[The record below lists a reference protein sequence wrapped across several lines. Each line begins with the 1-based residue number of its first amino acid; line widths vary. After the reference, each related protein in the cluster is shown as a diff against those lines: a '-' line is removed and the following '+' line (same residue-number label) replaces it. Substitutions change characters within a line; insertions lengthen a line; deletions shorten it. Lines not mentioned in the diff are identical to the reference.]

1 MKIVSAPPSALHS
14 RVEGIFASESLHG
27 RWKLF
32 AHSRRVDPAS
42 SSAATATVSETVS
55 PGTGGA
61 AAGGDGV
68 AVANVAATAIAS
80 GDDGAELADEVGA
93 NGSATANAADMD
105 VSAARVAVDGHVK
118 TGGGGEGGG
127 GEGGGGGGDG
137 AASDGQNAKPTE
149 EGRQVH
155 ASSKAVAGAAKI
167 KKKRR
172 TLGGVGAA
180 GGAHKQHANKQ
191 HASSQHA
198 DGAATADG
206 DDGQQTKPYLF
217 VGDLVAIKPQMLDAF
232 GNRAAATQEGLL
244 VITISPQGHPPE
256 VISGPPQLMQGS
268 WNNDATSE
276 LRYAGLHRVCAT
288 LDGEHLQGSPFEFF
302 AKIRPSAWTPPPV
315 AE

>member
-1 MKIVSAPPSALHS
+1 MLGAAAVESSQSESSHTCHTPTKVQTATTSAGVHGVKSKRGGVMGSAKAPKKHLRRDGRARSRESAPISQEEAMASNLAVLLLSAAEDRTPIPGGGWGMKIVSAPPSALHS

-127 GEGGGGGGDG
+127 
-137 AASDGQNAKPTE
+137 
-149 EGRQVH
+149 
-155 ASSKAVAGAAKI
+155 
-167 KKKRR
+167 
-172 TLGGVGAA
+172 
-180 GGAHKQHANKQ
+180 
-191 HASSQHA
+191 
-198 DGAATADG
+198 
-206 DDGQQTKPYLF
+206 
-217 VGDLVAIKPQMLDAF
+217 
-232 GNRAAATQEGLL
+232 
-244 VITISPQGHPPE
+244 
-256 VISGPPQLMQGS
+256 
-268 WNNDATSE
+268 
-276 LRYAGLHRVCAT
+276 
-288 LDGEHLQGSPFEFF
+288 
-302 AKIRPSAWTPPPV
+302 
-315 AE
+315 